1 MVGGLDDVRAQL
13 PDTGSLTKIPER
25 LLETHR
31 RSSGRF
37 PYHPEHSE
45 GSAFDLTFSMRSFR
59 FLLSA
64 IAFAAACDRAQTV
77 KVAQAAPD
85 SARAD
90 SIARARQDSIN
101 RAQPGYIVDSVLPVE
116 EELRRFRAAI
126 GGTPV
131 TALTNGS
138 PSRRA
143 LAQRFVDAVAKN
155 DTNDIRAMT
164 ITAREFADLV
174 YPTSPFTHP
183 PYRQPPG
190 LVWTQITRPSESGLK
205 RLIARRGLQAFRFES
220 VTCKNKPDQQGQNTL
235 WQDCSLHLVNPAHET
250 VTERWFG
257 SIIERG
263 GTFKLV
269 SLTNQY

>member
-1 MVGGLDDVRAQL
+1 
-13 PDTGSLTKIPER
+13 
-25 LLETHR
+25 
-31 RSSGRF
+31 
-37 PYHPEHSE
+37 
-45 GSAFDLTFSMRSFR
+45 MRSCR
-59 FLLSA
+59 LFLA
-64 IAFAAACDRAQTV
+64 IAVLACERGQTV
-77 KVAQAAPD
+77 TPD

-90 SIARARQDSIN
+90 SLARARHDSIN

-126 GGTPV
+126 GGTPA
-131 TALTNGS
+131 TALANGS
-138 PSRRA
+138 ASRRA
-143 LAQRFVDAVAKN
+143 LAERFVNAVARS

-164 ITAREFADLV
+164 VTAREFADLV

-190 LVWTQITRPSESGLK
+190 LVWMQITRPSETGLT
-205 RLIARRGLQAFRFES
+205 RLIARRGGQAFRLED
-220 VTCKNKPDQQGQNTL
+220 VTCKDKPDRQGENTL
-235 WQDCSLHLVNPAHET
+235 WEDCTLRLVNPAREN

-257 SIIERG
+257 SIIERA